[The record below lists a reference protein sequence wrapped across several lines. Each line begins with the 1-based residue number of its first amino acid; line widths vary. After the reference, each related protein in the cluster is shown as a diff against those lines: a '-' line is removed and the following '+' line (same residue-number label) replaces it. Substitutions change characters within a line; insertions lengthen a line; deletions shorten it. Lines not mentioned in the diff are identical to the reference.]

1 MTRIVML
8 AAALLVIGSA
18 SATAQEKEKE
28 CYTVTMPPDHGPTGA
43 ILLNRCTGQ
52 TWVLSYTDATKMFS
66 HWYPIPVEKNP
77 REKQ

>member
-8 AAALLVIGSA
+8 ATALLVIGSA

-52 TWVLSYTDATKMFS
+52 TWVLS
-66 HWYPIPVEKNP
+66 
-77 REKQ
+77 